1 MGMRLRG
8 RRIGR
13 RGTGGGGA
21 GGEPQGTTAVAG
33 PPAVRASAAPARE
46 EPVATRDGP
55 VTSRAAAT
63 PSRTR
68 AAGAAAIG
76 SVGAGAVLLALLV
89 ITAAVLIALLIA
101 LAILLA
107 DVGANSGNGVVK
119 GLHESANFFAG
130 SFTGMLRFGGHPKR
144 AISVNWGIAAVVY
157 LMVGAIIARTIFV
170 AGRGG
175 VHVGERHRASAAN
188 Y

>member
-1 MGMRLRG
+1 MH
-8 RRIGR
+8 
-13 RGTGGGGA
+13 
-21 GGEPQGTTAVAG
+21 G
-33 PPAVRASAAPARE
+33 PPPVRTSAAPARE
-46 EPVATRDGP
+46 EPVATRDERAA
-55 VTSRAAAT
+55 SRAAIR

-68 AAGAAAIG
+68 GAGAAAIG
-76 SVGAGAVLLALLV
+76 TVGAGEVLLALLV

-107 DVGANSGNGVVK
+107 DVGANPSNGVVK

-130 SFTGMLRFGGHPKR
+130 SFTGMLRFSGHPKR

-157 LMVGAIIARTIFV
+157 LIAGAILARTIYV

-175 VHVGERHRASAAN
+175 VHLGERRRASAVN